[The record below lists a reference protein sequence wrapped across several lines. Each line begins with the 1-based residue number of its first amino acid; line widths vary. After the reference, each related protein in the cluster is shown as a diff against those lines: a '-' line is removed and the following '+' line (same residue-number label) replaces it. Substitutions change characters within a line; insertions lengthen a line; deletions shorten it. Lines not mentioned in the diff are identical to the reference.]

1 MDRLAPVVAMDPMV
15 LVEELAATQ
24 VELAAVS
31 AVVAMDKVGSV
42 VLPTRAVET
51 LSGLHSTMIPQ
62 AVAAMTVVIL
72 KADLAEVRTPTVE
85 LAVAVAILAE
95 VQADG
100 VILIPAGEVEV
111 TTPEAILW
119 PRPITTAV
127 LAQ

>member
-1 MDRLAPVVAMDPMV
+1 M
-15 LVEELAATQ
+15 ATQ

-51 LSGLHSTMIPQ
+51 FPGLRSM
-62 AVAAMTVVIL
+62 MTP
-72 KADLAEVRTPTVE
+72 LAEACMRPAVTVGEDLEVVRTPTVV
-85 LAVAVAILAE
+85 LAGEVAIPVV

-119 PRPITTAV
+119 PKLTITAATV
-127 LAQ
+127 R